1 MKQLLLFLIFSVIN
15 FGGLAFGSW
24 LMDNGPLS
32 DWYTNL
38 NQAPWT
44 PPGRVFGVAWTLI
57 MLCFSVYLS
66 KLFSL
71 VKSKKLI
78 LVYVLQVFL
87 NVSWNYIFFNLHQV
101 FLALIVIVALTIVIL
116 YLFVKYKQ
124 TLKNLS
130 YLLFPYIIWLIIA
143 TSLNA
148 YILIYN

>member
-38 NQAPWT
+38 NKAPWT
-44 PPGRVFGVAWTLI
+44 PPGWVFGVAWTLI
-57 MLCFSVYLS
+57 MLCFSIYLS

>member
-1 MKQLLLFLIFSVIN
+1 MKQLLLFLMFSVIN

-44 PPGRVFGVAWTLI
+44 PPGWIFGVAWTII

-66 KLFSL
+66 KLFTV
-71 VKSKKLI
+71 VKTKQLI
-78 LVYVLQVFL
+78 TVYILQVIL
-87 NVSWNYIFFNLHQV
+87 NVSWNFIFFNLHQV
-101 FLALIVIVALTIVIL
+101 LFALITILLLTVVIF
-116 YLFVKYKQ
+116 YMFFKYKK
-124 TLKNLS
+124 TANNIS
-130 YLLFPYIIWLIIA
+130 FLLLPYMVWLIIA

>member
-44 PPGRVFGVAWTLI
+44 PPGWVFGVAWTLI
-57 MLCFSVYLS
+57 MLCFSIYLS

-116 YLFVKYKQ
+116 YLFFKYKQ

>member
-44 PPGRVFGVAWTLI
+44 PPGWIFGVAWTII

-66 KLFSL
+66 KLFTV
-71 VKSKKLI
+71 VKTKQLI
-78 LVYVLQVFL
+78 TVYILQVIL
-87 NVSWNYIFFNLHQV
+87 NVSWNFIFFNLHQV
-101 FLALIVIVALTIVIL
+101 LFALITILLLTVVIF
-116 YLFVKYKQ
+116 YMFFKYKK
-124 TLKNLS
+124 TANNIS
-130 YLLFPYIIWLIIA
+130 FLLLPYMVWLIIA

>member
-44 PPGRVFGVAWTLI
+44 PPGWVFGVAWTLI
-57 MLCFSVYLS
+57 MLCFSIYLS

>member
-44 PPGRVFGVAWTLI
+44 PPGWVFGVAWTLI

-116 YLFVKYKQ
+116 YLFFKYKQ

>member
-44 PPGRVFGVAWTLI
+44 PPGWIFGVAWTII

-66 KLFSL
+66 KLFT
-71 VKSKKLI
+71 VIKTKQLI
-78 LVYVLQVFL
+78 TVYILQVIL
-87 NVSWNYIFFNLHQV
+87 NVSWNFIFFNLHQV
-101 FLALIVIVALTIVIL
+101 LFALMTIILLTVVIF
-116 YLFVKYKQ
+116 YMFFKYKK
-124 TLKNLS
+124 TANNIS
-130 YLLFPYIIWLIIA
+130 FLLLPYMVWLIIA

>member
-1 MKQLLLFLIFSVIN
+1 MFSVIN

-44 PPGRVFGVAWTLI
+44 PPGWIFGVAWTII

-66 KLFSL
+66 KLFT
-71 VKSKKLI
+71 VIKTKLLI
-78 LVYVLQVFL
+78 TVYILQVIL
-87 NVSWNYIFFNLHQV
+87 NVSWNFIFFNLHQV
-101 FLALIVIVALTIVIL
+101 LFALMTIILLTVVIF
-116 YLFVKYKQ
+116 YMFFKYKK
-124 TLKNLS
+124 TANNIS
-130 YLLFPYIIWLIIA
+130 FLLLPYMVWLIIA

>member
-44 PPGRVFGVAWTLI
+44 PPGWVFGVAWTLI

>member
-44 PPGRVFGVAWTLI
+44 PPGWVFGVAWTLI

-116 YLFVKYKQ
+116 YLFFKQKQ

>member
-1 MKQLLLFLIFSVIN
+1 MKQLLLFLMFSVIN

-32 DWYTNL
+32 NWYTNL

-44 PPGRVFGVAWTLI
+44 PPGWIFGVAWTII

-66 KLFSL
+66 KLFT
-71 VKSKKLI
+71 VIKTKQLI
-78 LVYVLQVFL
+78 TVYILQVIL
-87 NVSWNYIFFNLHQV
+87 NVSWNFIFFNLHQV
-101 FLALIVIVALTIVIL
+101 LFALMTIILLTVVIF
-116 YLFVKYKQ
+116 YMFFKYKK
-124 TLKNLS
+124 TANNIS
-130 YLLFPYIIWLIIA
+130 FLLLPYMVWLLIA

>member
-44 PPGRVFGVAWTLI
+44 PPRWVFGVAWTLI
-57 MLCFSVYLS
+57 MLCFSIYLS

>member
-44 PPGRVFGVAWTLI
+44 PPGWIFGVAWTII

-66 KLFSL
+66 KLFTV
-71 VKSKKLI
+71 VKTKQLI
-78 LVYVLQVFL
+78 TVYILQVIL
-87 NVSWNYIFFNLHQV
+87 NVSWNFIFFNLHQV
-101 FLALIVIVALTIVIL
+101 LFALMTIILLTVVIF
-116 YLFVKYKQ
+116 YMFFKYKK
-124 TLKNLS
+124 TANNIS
-130 YLLFPYIIWLIIA
+130 FLLLPYMVWLIIA

>member
-32 DWYTNL
+32 DWYINL

-44 PPGRVFGVAWTLI
+44 PPGWVFGVAWTLI

-116 YLFVKYKQ
+116 YLFFKYKQ

>member
-1 MKQLLLFLIFSVIN
+1 MKQLLLFLMFSVIN

-44 PPGRVFGVAWTLI
+44 PPGWIFGVAWTII

-66 KLFSL
+66 KLFT
-71 VKSKKLI
+71 VIKTKQLI
-78 LVYVLQVFL
+78 TVYILQVIL
-87 NVSWNYIFFNLHQV
+87 NVSWNFIFFNLHQV
-101 FLALIVIVALTIVIL
+101 LFALITILLLTVVIF
-116 YLFVKYKQ
+116 YMFFKYKK
-124 TLKNLS
+124 TANNIS
-130 YLLFPYIIWLIIA
+130 FLLLPYMVWLLIA

>member
-44 PPGRVFGVAWTLI
+44 PPGWVFGVAWTLI

-116 YLFVKYKQ
+116 YLFFKYKQ

-148 YILIYN
+148 YILIYS